1 LPWSGIGRLLAA
13 LSPQVR
19 ANTTIIFVGDNG
31 TPNEAMVPPSIPGK
45 GKGTLFEGGVNVPLI
60 VSGKGVNTGANQC
73 DALVEVA
80 DLFPT
85 VADLFG
91 VDYRVG
97 VGDNRPI
104 DGLSIAP
111 YFSAPSLPSLRTS
124 VFAQKFSPNGVGPY
138 LSEGW
143 MIRDERWKLIR
154 RMGQPDLFFDMQGL
168 DREGTSLLPGVL
180 TTEQFDAYTH
190 LIGELAAI
198 LSG

>member
-1 LPWSGIGRLLAA
+1 MAGDPEATPNAHYCATVQALDSELGRLLAA

-31 TPNEAMVPPSIPGK
+31 TPNEAMVPPSVAGK

-60 VSGKGVNTGANQC
+60 VSGKGVSTGSNVC
-73 DALVEVA
+73 DALVEAV

-104 DGLSIAP
+104 DGLSLES
-111 YFSAPSLPSLRTS
+111 YFSAPSAPSLRTT
-124 VFAQKFSPNGVGPY
+124 VFAQKFSPNGASPY

-143 MIRDERWKLIR
+143 MIRDQR
-154 RMGQPDLFFDMQGL
+154 
-168 DREGTSLLPGVL
+168 
-180 TTEQFDAYTH
+180 
-190 LIGELAAI
+190 
-198 LSG
+198 